1 MTTQMLNF
9 IAITINVIVYVPYF
23 IFVFLSFRAKIRF
36 ESIGIGNAYTNCLLI
51 KGMNEYA
58 PKKTY

>member
-23 IFVFLSFRAKIRF
+23 IFVFVTSIEIFNLSCVEQELIQD
-36 ESIGIGNAYTNCLLI
+36 INTCVTHCLF
-51 KGMNEYA
+51 
-58 PKKTY
+58 